1 MRRHRVCASSS
12 AWRRRSEAHKSQTT
26 RNSRRRQSRGEQA
39 AVLDN
44 GVPRVTLS
52 ENLESSM
59 PPTLETWDLAAEPIT
74 ERSRL
79 YCLEPI
85 GIGTAV
91 VESLSGYAERLA
103 EAHAVSAGNLIG
115 KELFVGP

>member
-1 MRRHRVCASSS
+1 
-12 AWRRRSEAHKSQTT
+12 
-26 RNSRRRQSRGEQA
+26 
-39 AVLDN
+39 
-44 GVPRVTLS
+44 
-52 ENLESSM
+52 M

-115 KELFVGP
+115 RELFVGPAASVITSKPAIHNHLKTGQRGLTQD